1 LNLNLLDLQ
10 LIRIEH
16 EHRFHEGRNVNGGG
30 GSIDGKHGS
39 TGIFAASLP
48 LSAGTISAR
57 LDRLPATRTI
67 WKFVVLLSLGFFF
80 ELYDLLYSGYIAP
93 GLVKS
98 GILTTTTVGLF
109 GMKGV
114 AAFIASLF
122 SGLFVGTICC
132 GFLADRFGRRAIF
145 TYSLLFYTAAN
156 LIMAFQVTA
165 AGLNF
170 WRFMAGLGIGV
181 ELVTIGT
188 YIAELVPKHIRGR
201 AFACEQA
208 VGFTAV
214 PVVAL
219 LSYLLVP
226 YKPLGLDGWRWVVII
241 GAHGALF
248 VWFIRRALPESPRWL
263 AQKGRLEEADRVLS
277 KLEETVAKELPLPLP
292 APQSQAVS
300 SGQTFFD
307 IWRAPY
313 AKRTSMMITFNVC
326 QAVGFYGFANWVPTL
341 LVKQGITLTTS
352 LLYSSIIAIAAPVGP
367 LIGLVI
373 GDKYER
379 KSVIVAT
386 AAGIVV
392 CGLAFSQVS
401 SAMLLIAMG
410 VGITLASNIMSYSF
424 HAYQTE
430 LFPTN
435 IRSSAVGFVYSWS
448 RFSAIFTSFLI
459 AGVLKS
465 FGTTGVFV
473 FIAAAMLIVMAVIGW
488 MGPRTR
494 DLALE
499 EISR

>member
-1 LNLNLLDLQ
+1 METTHIPAQ
-10 LIRIEH
+10 P
-16 EHRFHEGRNVNGGG
+16 
-30 GSIDGKHGS
+30 
-39 TGIFAASLP
+39 LP
-48 LSAGTISAR
+48 LTAGTISAR
-57 LDRLPATRTI
+57 LDRIPATRTM

-98 GILTTTTVGLF
+98 GMLTTTTAGLF
-109 GMKGV
+109 GMNGV

-122 SGLFVGTICC
+122 AGLFLGTIGC

-156 LIMAFQVTA
+156 LVMAFQVTA
-165 AGLNF
+165 IGLNF
-170 WRFMAGLGIGV
+170 WRFMAGLGVGV

-188 YIAELVPKHIRGR
+188 YISELVPKHIRGR

-208 VGFTAV
+208 VGFMAV
-214 PVVAL
+214 PVVAF

-226 YKPLGLDGWRWVVII
+226 KKPFGLDGWRWVVIL

-263 AQKGRLEEADRVLS
+263 VEKGRFAEADRVMS
-277 KLEETVAKELPLPLP
+277 KLEKSVERELGRPLPVP
-292 APQSQAVS
+292 AATHLQPATT
-300 SGQTFFD
+300 GQTFFD
-307 IWRAPY
+307 LWKAPY
-313 AKRTSMMITFNVC
+313 GKRASMMIIFNVC
-326 QAVGFYGFANWVPTL
+326 QTVGFYGFANWVPTL
-341 LVKQGITLTTS
+341 LVKQGITLTMS
-352 LLYSSIIAIAAPVGP
+352 LLYSSIIAISAPIGP
-367 LIGLVI
+367 LIGLLI
-373 GDKYER
+373 ADKFER

-386 AAGIVV
+386 AAAVVV
-392 CGLAFSQVS
+392 CGLTFSQVS
-401 SAMLLIAMG
+401 GGFPLIAMG
-410 VGITLASNIMSYSF
+410 VGLTLASNMMSYSF

-430 LFPTN
+430 LFPTS

-448 RFSAIFTSFLI
+448 RFSAIFTSFVI
-459 AGVLKS
+459 AGVLKN

-473 FIAAAMLIVMAVIGW
+473 FIAAAMLMVIAVIGL

-494 DLALE
+494 NLTLE

>member
-1 LNLNLLDLQ
+1 MPSLD
-10 LIRIEH
+10 
-16 EHRFHEGRNVNGGG
+16 
-30 GSIDGKHGS
+30 SKHIS
-39 TGIFAASLP
+39 AEPLP
-48 LSAGTISAR
+48 LSAGAISAR

-109 GMKGV
+109 GMKGI
-114 AAFIASLF
+114 AAFLASLF
-122 SGLFVGTICC
+122 SGLFVGTISC

-165 AGLNF
+165 AGLNL

-188 YIAELVPKHIRGR
+188 YISELVPKHIRGR

-208 VGFTAV
+208 IGFMAV
-214 PVVAL
+214 PVAAL

-226 YKPLGLDGWRWVVII
+226 NKPLGLDGWRWVVLI

-263 AQKGRLEEADRVLS
+263 AQKGRLEDADRVMT
-277 KLEETVAKELPLPLP
+277 KLEEAVTKESGRPLPSP
-292 APQSQAVS
+292 APPSQPVS
-300 SGQTFFD
+300 CSQTFFD
-307 IWRAPY
+307 MWKAPY
-313 AKRTSMMITFNVC
+313 GKRTGMMIIFNVC
-326 QAVGFYGFANWVPTL
+326 QTVGFYGFANWVPTL
-341 LVKQGITLTTS
+341 LVKQGVTLTTS
-352 LLYSSIIAIAAPVGP
+352 LLYSSIIAISAPVGP
-367 LIGLVI
+367 LLGLFI
-373 GDKYER
+373 GDRFER
-379 KSVIVAT
+379 KSMIVAT
-386 AAGIVV
+386 AAAIVV
-392 CGLAFSQVS
+392 FGLAFSQVS
-401 SAMLLIAMG
+401 RGMLLIALG
-410 VGITLASNIMSYSF
+410 VGLTLASNIMSYSF

-430 LFPTN
+430 LFPTS

-459 AGVLKS
+459 AAVLKD
-465 FGTTGVFV
+465 FGTVGVFT
-473 FIAAAMLIVMAVIGW
+473 FIAAAMLIVMAVIGLV
-488 MGPRTR
+488 GPRTR
-494 DLALE
+494 NLALE